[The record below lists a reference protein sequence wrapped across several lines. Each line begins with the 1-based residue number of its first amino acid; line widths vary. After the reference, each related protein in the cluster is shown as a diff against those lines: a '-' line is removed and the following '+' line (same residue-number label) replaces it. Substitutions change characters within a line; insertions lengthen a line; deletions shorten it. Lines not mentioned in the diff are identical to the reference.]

1 MTDFEKMA
9 ELLLPDIKHTPDYYE
24 NLYPARDLPEGA
36 AVTRIAPSPT
46 GYLHLGVLFMALTNR
61 IMADSTGGLMYIRI
75 EDTDKKREVEGG
87 TEDIVNGLHNFGIDL
102 DEGFTFEGQKGNY
115 GPYRQSDRAE
125 IYQTYVKQLILK
137 GLAYPCFCT
146 AEELEQVRALQE
158 KDKIRTGYHGKW
170 AKHRDITFEEAKK
183 LISQGKPYVVR
194 LKSSG
199 SEERKI
205 TFNDAIKGKIEMP
218 ENDEDFVLLKS
229 DGIPTYHFAHAV
241 DDHLMHT
248 THVIRG
254 DEWISS
260 TPKHLELFRVLGFKA
275 PKYAHVAPIMKMDEG
290 GKRKISK
297 RKDPEAAVKYF
308 IEEGF
313 PPESVIEYLMTIA
326 SSEFEQ
332 WRKANKTENYKKFAF
347 NLKKMSLSG
356 ALFDSQKL
364 LDVSKNIISLKSAKE
379 VSEKISDWAEQYD
392 KEFAD
397 ILNKDKTFTYNLFAI
412 DRDNPK
418 PRKDLAK
425 WSDAKD
431 YSAYFFAETYK
442 PCYEPLPGKIDAP
455 TAAKLLSSYSK
466 VYNPDDEQSEWFEK
480 IKGICPELGFAPD
493 MKTYKADPDSYKG
506 NPGEASTVIRLA
518 VTGRVNTPDL
528 CSIMKTL
535 GKDEALRRISA
546 AIEFYSK

>member
-1 MTDFEKMA
+1 MTDFEKLA
-9 ELLLPDIKHTPDYYE
+9 DLLLPDIKHTPAYYE
-24 NLYPARDLPEGA
+24 EKYPARNLPEGA

-61 IMADSTGGLMYIRI
+61 IMADSTDGLMYIRI

-102 DEGFTFEGQKGNY
+102 DEGFTFAGQKGEY

-125 IYQTYVKQLILK
+125 IYQTYVKELIRQ

-146 AEELEQVRALQE
+146 AEELEQVRAEQE
-158 KDKIRTGYHGKW
+158 KNKIRTGYHGEW
-170 AKHRDITFEEAKK
+170 ARHRNITYAEAKE
-183 LISQGKPYVVR
+183 LIDSGKPYVVR
-194 LKSSG
+194 LKSGG
-199 SEERKI
+199 SEDRRI
-205 TFNDAIKGKIEMP
+205 TFTDGIKGKIEMP

-260 TPKHLELFRVLGFKA
+260 TPKHLELFRILGFKA

-297 RKDPEAAVKYF
+297 RKDPEAAVRYF

-313 PPESVIEYLMTIA
+313 PPEAVIEYLMTIA

-332 WRKANKTENYKKFAF
+332 WRRANKTESYKEFPFK
-347 NLKKMSLSG
+347 LKKMSLSG
-356 ALFDSQKL
+356 ALFDGQKL
-364 LDVSKNIISLKSAKE
+364 LDVSRNCISTKSAAE
-379 VSEKISDWAEQYD
+379 VTEKIIAWAKQFSP
-392 KEFAD
+392 KFAELLTLD
-397 ILNKDKTFTYNLFAI
+397 PNFTGRVFAI
-412 DRDNPK
+412 DRDVPK

-425 WSDAKD
+425 WSDAAA
-431 YSAYFFAETYK
+431 YSAYFFDETFT
-442 PCYEPLPGKIDAP
+442 PCYEPLPESITKEDAV
-455 TAAKLLSSYSK
+455 KLLEAYLE
-466 VYNPDDEQSEWFEK
+466 VYDPADVQSEWFEK
-480 IKGICPELGFAPD
+480 IKSICPKFGFAPD
-493 MKTYKADPDSYKG
+493 MKTYKAEPEAYKG
-506 NPGEASTVIRLA
+506 HPGEVSTLIRLA

-528 CSIMKTL
+528 CGIMKTL
-535 GKDEALRRISA
+535 GDTATERIKE
-546 AIEFYSK
+546 AIEYFKN